1 MLAGSRR
8 EGFGDEAYDFEHD
21 RRGDVVCLMPTRDHN
36 NMVTARVAAAV
47 MFEMIALM
55 VEP

>member
-1 MLAGSRR
+1 MNIVG
-8 EGFGDEAYDFEHD
+8 
-21 RRGDVVCLMPTRDHN
+21 GDVVCLMPTRDHN